1 MDNKKE
7 VLYEVYEEIV
17 TKYKGWQ
24 QIGEAVKQIAK
35 SYEKQFVCELTLEQL
50 NEVSKKLKVGINYW
64 KGKTKYV
71 KQFSK

>member
-1 MDNKKE
+1 MDNRKE

-35 SYEKQFVCELTLEQL
+35 RYEKQFVCELSERNLK
-50 NEVSKKLKVGINYW
+50 EVLKELREEN
-64 KGKTKYV
+64 
-71 KQFSK
+71 